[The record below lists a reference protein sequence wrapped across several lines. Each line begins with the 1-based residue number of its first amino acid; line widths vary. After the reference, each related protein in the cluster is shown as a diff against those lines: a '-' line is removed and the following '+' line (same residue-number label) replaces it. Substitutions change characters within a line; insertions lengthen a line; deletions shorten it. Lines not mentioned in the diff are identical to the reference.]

1 MPNRGQLQPAHTPP
15 RACCRPRLCVPACHM
30 SPGYS
35 CAKGCTWE
43 FDARPNACQQFQG
56 DLYQCPTGISLSLC
70 PASQPHNI
78 CAGEGS
84 LAHHPALYHVICY
97 PTIYNC
103 IKTHTRELDLSR
115 WLFPATYTMDSALP
129 SILHPTVRYNF
140 MLCLTFCTFFSVSHF
155 VGASLP
161 VPNLILDWLTYYC
174 VSFTFAW
181 FMNF

>member
-15 RACCRPRLCVPACHM
+15 RACCACPHATCRQGTVVPRAAPESSMRGLMLVNNFRGTCINVQLESLAAQPA
-30 SPGYS
+30 
-35 CAKGCTWE
+35 T
-43 FDARPNACQQFQG
+43 
-56 DLYQCPTGISLSLC
+56 
-70 PASQPHNI
+70 HNI
-78 CAGEGS
+78 CVGEGS
-84 LAHHPALYHVICY
+84 LAHHPELYHVICY

-115 WLFPATYTMDSALP
+115 RLFPATDTMDSALP

-181 FMNF
+181 FMNL